1 MGPTVV
7 GIGVAVGGLLVFSWL
22 LAYLVLRDVPAG
34 EIRLVAWPLEGRRIY
49 RGPTKSKELFPL
61 TSATTISSKL
71 ITVELDLSDQVA
83 DLDAEGARRSIPVH
97 VMATA
102 IASVGQSDL
111 MVLKA
116 ATEFFALTELA
127 QGGTVKGV
135 MTGACRS
142 ALNRMTHDELFLEN
156 TAIWDVT
163 DELDATDAADAAAEH
178 APRTNADATNLIP
191 DHPLAM
197 MVGKLCARELADL
210 GLVLRSF
217 NITALQSDVSDAR
230 RRRAMAEARADA
242 DIAIVAQTRRT
253 REAELDSERIISERE
268 RDLAQARA
276 HNSALIAEATA
287 RQQEIQAR
295 ADAERVRIEA
305 EAAQQALR
313 GAQFGLALD
322 EALRITKIAA
332 SQAEGFRKVNN
343 AIRDGEDSFF
353 RYRLIEMLP
362 QLTPAI
368 AHALASAKVVSGGGA
383 GNAAVTTESINS
395 IVQAALAQEL
405 GAAKVS
411 PDEAGNGGNGDG
423 LKGVVRK
430 RDRRM
435 SPRANE

>member
-7 GIGVAVGGLLVFSWL
+7 GIGVAVGGVLVFSWL

-34 EIRLVAWPLEGRRIY
+34 EIRLVAWPLGRRRIY
-49 RGPTKSKELFPL
+49 QGPTKSKELFPL
-61 TSATTISSKL
+61 TTATTISSKL
-71 ITVELDLSDQVA
+71 ITVELDLTDQAVE
-83 DLDAEGARRSIPVH
+83 LDADGARRSIPVH

-111 MVLKA
+111 LVLKA
-116 ATEFFALTELA
+116 ATEFFSMTELA
-127 QGGTVKGV
+127 QAGTIKSVV
-135 MTGACRS
+135 SSACRS
-142 ALNRMTHDELFLEN
+142 ALNRMTHDELFSEN
-156 TAIWDVT
+156 SAIWEAP
-163 DELDATDAADAAAEH
+163 DELEEADTADDATKPSVDTA
-178 APRTNADATNLIP
+178 NLIP
-191 DHPLAM
+191 EHPLAVM
-197 MVGKLCARELADL
+197 AGKLCARELADL

-230 RRRAMAEARADA
+230 RRRATAEAHAEA

-253 REAELDSERIISERE
+253 REAELESERIISEKE

-287 RQQEIQAR
+287 RQQEITAR
-295 ADAERVRIEA
+295 ADAERIRIEA

-343 AIRDGEDSFF
+343 AIREGEDSFF

-368 AHALASAKVVSGGGA
+368 AQALASAKLVSGS
-383 GNAAVTTESINS
+383 GNAVVTTEGINS
-395 IVQAALAQEL
+395 IVHAALAQEL
-405 GAAKVS
+405 GRADVS
-411 PDEAGNGGNGDG
+411 QAEGGNGGNGDG
-423 LKGVVRK
+423 LKVVARK
-430 RDRRM
+430 KDRRM
-435 SPRANE
+435 SPRPNE

>member
-1 MGPTVV
+1 
-7 GIGVAVGGLLVFSWL
+7 VAVGGLLVFAWL

-34 EIRLVAWPLEGRRIY
+34 EIRLVAWPLGARRIY
-49 RGPTKSKELFPL
+49 RGPMKSKELFPL
-61 TSATTISSKL
+61 TTATTVSSKL
-71 ITVELDLSDQVA
+71 ITVELDLTDQA
-83 DLDAEGARRSIPVH
+83 AELDADGARRSIPVR
-97 VMATA
+97 VVATA

-111 MVLKA
+111 TVLKA
-116 ATEFFALTELA
+116 ATEFFSLTELA
-127 QGGTVKGV
+127 QAGTVKSV
-135 MTGACRS
+135 VSGACRS
-142 ALNRMTHDELFLEN
+142 ALNRMTHDELFSEN
-156 TAIWDVT
+156 TALWEGT
-163 DELDATDAADAAAEH
+163 DELDATDPADDAADVTADAATMIVE
-178 APRTNADATNLIP
+178 
-191 DHPLAM
+191 HPLAV

-230 RRRAMAEARADA
+230 RRRATAEARADA

-253 REAELDSERIISERE
+253 REAELDSERIISEKE
-268 RDLAQARA
+268 RDLAQARS

-343 AIRDGEDSFF
+343 AIREGEDSFF

-368 AHALASAKVVSGGGA
+368 AQALASAKVITGGA
-383 GNAAVTTESINS
+383 GNGAATTEGINS

-405 GAAKVS
+405 GSVNMS
-411 PDEAGNGGNGDG
+411 QDEGGNGGNDDG
-423 LKGVVRK
+423 LKVVGRK
-430 RDRRM
+430 RDRRVN
-435 SPRANE
+435 PRPNE